1 MPINPR
7 DCRTLSG
14 IWNMTAAPLHLLTI
28 AEASSLIAARKLSPL
43 EYVEA
48 LLARVQA
55 LDGQVNAF
63 ITLTADLAREQARAA
78 GQDIA
83 AGRYRGPLHG
93 IPFGL
98 KDIFDTA
105 GILTSAHSRI
115 CRDNVPA
122 ENAATVQR
130 LLDAGAVLVGKLA
143 THEFASG
150 GPSLDLPWP
159 PARNPWNTAHFTG
172 SSSSG
177 SGAAVA
183 AGFVPAALGT
193 DTGGSIRIPAA
204 LCGIAGLKPTYGR
217 VSRRGV
223 IPNSYTFDHA
233 GPLAWTVE
241 DCAILLQAI
250 AGHDPQDPASAQQP
264 VPDYRARLDGD
275 IRGLRVGVV
284 RHFWE
289 EEGATDPEMACAMEA
304 AIDVLHK
311 LGASIGE
318 ARMRTREA
326 YNDTKMVIAKTEI
339 VVIHDKE
346 LRERPQDYGA
356 DFIGRNLPGFLFTGA
371 DYVRAQR
378 ERRSMVEE
386 MDALYRRFDV
396 LLTASSTPAERL
408 DRLVGSGFS
417 QKWEKP
423 NIYTPFNVT
432 GGPALVVC
440 NGYTTSGL
448 PLAMQIAGRPFDEE
462 TVLRI
467 GHAYEKAT
475 AWRGRRPLLQPGTA
489 PPLLHPPEPEPLSD
503 SAVDPEV
510 RQTVETA
517 ILRAGLNL
525 DERQRSL
532 LYRVAPPVLAAVNR
546 IRRDRPRADEP
557 ANVFCF
563 PLSRTGRH

>member
-1 MPINPR
+1 M
-7 DCRTLSG
+7 
-14 IWNMTAAPLHLLTI
+14 AADPLHFLTI
-28 AEASSLIAARKLSPL
+28 AEAASLIAAHKLSPV
-43 EYVEA
+43 EYVDA
-48 LLARVQA
+48 LFSRINA
-55 LDGQVNAF
+55 LDPQVNAF
-63 ITLTADLAREQARAA
+63 ITQTAELARTQAHAA
-78 GQDIA
+78 EKEITDGK
-83 AGRYRGPLHG
+83 YRGPLHG

-105 GILTSAHSRI
+105 GILTSGHSKVSRNNI
-115 CRDNVPA
+115 PTEDA
-122 ENAATVQR
+122 TTVQR
-130 LLDAGAVLVGKLA
+130 LYDAGAVLMGKLA

-183 AGFVPAALGT
+183 AGFLPAALGS

-204 LCGIAGLKPTYGR
+204 LCGIAGIKPTYGR
-217 VSRRGV
+217 VSRRGI

-250 AGHDPQDPASAQQP
+250 AGHDHADPASARRQ
-264 VPDYRARLDGD
+264 VPDYRANLNGD

-289 EEGATDPEMACAMEA
+289 EEGATDPEMAAAMNA
-304 AIDVLHK
+304 AIDVLRQ
-311 LGASIGE
+311 LGASVGD

-339 VVIHDKE
+339 VVIHEKE
-346 LRERPQDYGA
+346 LRERPQDFGA

-386 MDALYRRFDV
+386 MDALYERFDV
-396 LLTASSTPAERL
+396 LLTASSTPADRL
-408 DRLVGSGFS
+408 DKLVGAGFS

-440 NGYTTSGL
+440 NGYTASGM
-448 PLAMQIAGRPFDEE
+448 PLAMQIAGRPFDEA
-462 TVLRI
+462 TVLQV

-475 AWRGRRPLLQPGTA
+475 TWRGRRPLLEPGQQA
-489 PPLLHPPEPEPLSD
+489 PVLHEPFPEAI
-503 SAVDPEV
+503 SAADVDPEI
-510 RQTVETA
+510 RMIVETA
-517 ILRAGLNL
+517 VVRAGLNL
-525 DERQRSL
+525 DDRQRAL
-532 LYRVAPPVLAAVNR
+532 LYRVAPPVLAAVKR

-557 ANVFCF
+557 ANIFCF
-563 PLSRTGRH
+563 PDADEGGK